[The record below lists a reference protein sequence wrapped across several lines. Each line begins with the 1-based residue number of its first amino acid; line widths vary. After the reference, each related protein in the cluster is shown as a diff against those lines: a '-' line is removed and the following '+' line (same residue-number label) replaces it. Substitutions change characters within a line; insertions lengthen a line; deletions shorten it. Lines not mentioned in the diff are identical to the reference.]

1 MQVLLLGQTAFSQ
14 RGKGLPSP
22 PIDVSDPPTKGQ
34 VRRKPAP
41 GGHSSNCAAAGRP
54 EFRRKVRETQ
64 DPREIIVADQG
75 PIVSGIAG
83 RYASALFDLAEE
95 AKATDKVG
103 ADLASFAELLA
114 GSADLQRLVKNP
126 VFTAGEQTAAVS
138 AVLAKAKIGGLA
150 GNFLKL
156 VASKR
161 RLFAV
166 EGMIR
171 AFHALVDR
179 KNGVVSAEVTV
190 PSALNDK
197 NRAAVLEALKGVTG
211 GKSVSLTEKVDP
223 SIIGGLIVKVGSKM
237 VDASLKTKLNSI
249 KLAMK
254 EVG

>member
-1 MQVLLLGQTAFSQ
+1 MLATG
-14 RGKGLPSP
+14 
-22 PIDVSDPPTKGQ
+22 PTKGQ
-34 VRRKPAP
+34 ARRQPVP
-41 GGHSSNCAAAGRP
+41 VGHSSNCAAAIRP
-54 EFRRKVRETQ
+54 ETRRKVRETQ

-83 RYASALFDLAEE
+83 RYASALFELAEE

-103 ADLASFAELLA
+103 ADLAAFATLLD

-126 VFTAGEQTAAVS
+126 VFTAEEQAAAIA
-138 AVLAKAKIGGLA
+138 AVLAKAGIGGLA

-171 AFHALVDR
+171 GYRALVDQ
-179 KNGVVSAEVTV
+179 KNGVVAAEVTV
-190 PSALNDK
+190 PAALNDK

-211 GKSVSLTEKVDP
+211 GKTVSLTEKIDP

>member
-1 MQVLLLGQTAFSQ
+1 
-14 RGKGLPSP
+14 
-22 PIDVSDPPTKGQ
+22 
-34 VRRKPAP
+34 
-41 GGHSSNCAAAGRP
+41 
-54 EFRRKVRETQ
+54 
-64 DPREIIVADQG
+64 
-75 PIVSGIAG
+75 
-83 RYASALFDLAEE
+83 
-95 AKATDKVG
+95 
-103 ADLASFAELLA
+103 
-114 GSADLQRLVKNP
+114 
-126 VFTAGEQTAAVS
+126 
-138 AVLAKAKIGGLA
+138 VLAKAGIGGLA

-171 AFHALVDR
+171 GYRALVDQ
-179 KNGVVSAEVTV
+179 KNGVVAAEVTV
-190 PSALNDK
+190 PAALNDK

-211 GKSVSLTEKVDP
+211 GKTVSLTEKIDP

>member
-1 MQVLLLGQTAFSQ
+1 MLATGPTE
-14 RGKGLPSP
+14 GK
-22 PIDVSDPPTKGQ
+22 I
-34 VRRKPAP
+34 RRQLVP
-41 GGHSSNCAAAGRP
+41 GGHSSNCAAAVRP
-54 EFRRKVRETQ
+54 ETRWKVRETQ

-83 RYASALFDLAEE
+83 RYASALFELAEE
-95 AKATDKVG
+95 AKATDKVS
-103 ADLASFAELLA
+103 ADLASFSALLD
-114 GSADLQRLVKNP
+114 GSEDLQRLVKNP
-126 VFTAGEQTAAVS
+126 VFTAEEQTTAIAS
-138 AVLAKAKIGGLA
+138 ILAKAKIGGIA

-166 EGMIR
+166 DGMVR
-171 AFHALVDR
+171 GYRALVDQ
-179 KNGVVSAEVTV
+179 KNGVVAAEVTV
-190 PSALNDK
+190 PAALTDK
-197 NRAAVLEALKGVTG
+197 NRAAVLDALKGMTG
-211 GKSVSLTEKVDP
+211 GKTVALTEKVDP

>member
-1 MQVLLLGQTAFSQ
+1 
-14 RGKGLPSP
+14 
-22 PIDVSDPPTKGQ
+22 
-34 VRRKPAP
+34 
-41 GGHSSNCAAAGRP
+41 
-54 EFRRKVRETQ
+54 
-64 DPREIIVADQG
+64 VAEQG

-103 ADLASFAELLA
+103 AALASFASMLQ
-114 GSADLQRLVKNP
+114 GSEDLQRLVRNP
-126 VFTAGEQTAAVS
+126 VFTAEEQTAAVS
-138 AVLAKAKIGGLA
+138 AVLAKAKIDGLA
-150 GNFLKL
+150 ANFLKL

-166 EGMIR
+166 DGMIR
-171 AFHALVDR
+171 AYSALVDA

-190 PSALNDK
+190 PAALTDK
-197 NRAAVLEALKGVTG
+197 NRAAVLEAVKGVTDS
-211 GKSVSLTEKVDP
+211 KSVSLSEKVDP
-223 SIIGGLIVKVGSKM
+223 SIIGGLIVKVGSRM

>member
-1 MQVLLLGQTAFSQ
+1 M
-14 RGKGLPSP
+14 
-22 PIDVSDPPTKGQ
+22 
-34 VRRKPAP
+34 
-41 GGHSSNCAAAGRP
+41 
-54 EFRRKVRETQ
+54 
-64 DPREIIVADQG
+64 ADNG

-95 AKATDKVG
+95 AGSTDKVR
-103 ADLASFAELLA
+103 ADLASFSALLA
-114 GSADLQRLVKNP
+114 GSDDLQRLVKNP
-126 VFTAGEQTAAVS
+126 VFTAGEQTAAIT
-138 AVLAKAKIGGLA
+138 AVLDKAKVGGLA

-171 AFHALVDR
+171 AFGALVDR
-179 KNGVVSAEVTV
+179 KNGVVAAEVTV
-190 PSALNDK
+190 PMALNDK
-197 NRAAVLEALKGVTG
+197 NRAAVLDALKGVTG
-211 GKSVSLTEKVDP
+211 GKSVSLTEKIDP
-223 SIIGGLIVKVGSKM
+223 SIIGGLIVKVGSRM